1 MMVPCACCGVVC
13 EPEPYLY
20 INFATHRGPLCP
32 ACFQAWSDPQRTCGL
47 AELPIYRPLE
57 GVHDPRRWWSD
68 PAHEGY

>member
-32 ACFQAWSDPQRTCGL
+32 ACFQAWSDSQSFRCFHAQRIIRSTL
-47 AELPIYRPLE
+47 
-57 GVHDPRRWWSD
+57 H
-68 PAHEGY
+68 